1 MKYRRG
7 HNDDQAKPGTR
18 RLKAK
23 PLLIVIG
30 ILLFSNLLWYI
41 AWKVTD
47 KSWETGEVVA
57 SVDGE
62 SIKRETWMAAMEE
75 KLGRETLLE
84 LVNNKVMEA
93 AAKKNDIKVSSK
105 EIDLELALIHAGDD
119 QVLTGMTVEKEREK
133 ISTSLILEKILTKD
147 IVISDEAIKASF
159 DNNGS
164 LYNTANA
171 YRTAI
176 IVISSKEEAENA
188 LSELEE
194 GSSFNILAR
203 ERSIDASSASLG
215 GDLGY
220 INETKDSLDP
230 VIIESASKLKPNTT
244 SDVISLSNGS
254 FAILHVSDILEGQTF
269 KLKEVKDHI
278 KRKLAME
285 QLTETVSV
293 ESFWKEFDTSWFYR
307 D

>member
-1 MKYRRG
+1 M
-7 HNDDQAKPGTR
+7 R
-18 RLKAK
+18 RLK
-23 PLLIVIG
+23 P
-30 ILLFSNLLWYI
+30 
-41 AWKVTD
+41 
-47 KSWETGEVVA
+47 
-57 SVDGE
+57 
-62 SIKRETWMAAMEE
+62 
-75 KLGRETLLE
+75 
-84 LVNNKVMEA
+84 
-93 AAKKNDIKVSSK
+93 
-105 EIDLELALIHAGDD
+105 
-119 QVLTGMTVEKEREK
+119 
-133 ISTSLILEKILTKD
+133 
-147 IVISDEAIKASF
+147 SF

-176 IVISSKEEAENA
+176 IVIPSKEEAENA
-188 LSELEE
+188 LTELEE
-194 GSSFNILAR
+194 GSSFNVLAR

-220 INETKDSLDP
+220 INETKDSFDQ

-244 SDVISLSNGS
+244 SDVISLSNGT